1 MNRVALA
8 PLLVLLAAQARGQRV
23 VSAADCTCANDGRA
37 VQNVPLHSDSLASSF
52 LLCIT
57 GEVPLHL
64 HRTHT
69 EHVSV
74 LDGEGLMTLGDTVFT
89 VRAGQVLTIPKGTPH
104 AVKRTGP
111 EPLKV
116 LSVQA
121 PWSDGTD
128 RVFLD
133 PPKR

>member
-1 MNRVALA
+1 MKHTVFAT
-8 PLLVLLAAQARGQRV
+8 LVLLLTTQVQGQRV
-23 VSAADCTCANDGRA
+23 VTAADCTCANDGRA
-37 VQNVPLHSDSLASSF
+37 VQSEPLHSDSLASSL

-64 HRTHT
+64 HRAHT

-74 LDGEGLMTLGDTVFT
+74 LDGEGLMILGDTVFT
-89 VRAGQVLTIPKGTPH
+89 VHAGQVLTIPKGTPH
-104 AVKRTGP
+104 AVKRTS
-111 EPLKV
+111 EAPLKV

-121 PWSDGTD
+121 PFFDGTD

>member
-1 MNRVALA
+1 MNRLALA
-8 PLLVLLAAQARGQRV
+8 AIPLLLAAQAHGQRV
-23 VSAADCTCANDGRA
+23 FTAADCSCASDGRA
-37 VQNVPLHSDSLASSF
+37 VQSLPLHSDSLASSF

-64 HRTHT
+64 HRAHT

-74 LDGEGLMTLGDTVFT
+74 LDGEGLMILGDTVLT

-104 AVKRTGP
+104 AVKRTGTA
-111 EPLKV
+111 PLKV

-121 PWSDGTD
+121 PLFDGTD
-128 RVFLD
+128 RVLLD